1 MMIPMV
7 KQVQGEREREGERDA
22 PTYNF
27 LNFFFIFIL
36 MESDFMLSAMLE

>member
-7 KQVQGEREREGERDA
+7 KQVQGEGERDA